1 MSGIFEIPDSFGN
14 SVLVPKCHTTSKVPN
29 TSLSGKMRVRTF
41 AARSCPKT
49 DRKVIWRILFEAPN
63 SKV

>member
-1 MSGIFEIPDSFGN
+1 MSGIFEISDSPGN
-14 SVLVPKCHTTSKVPN
+14 PVLVPKCHTASKVPN

-41 AARSCPKT
+41 AAHSCPKT
-49 DRKVIWRILFEAPN
+49 DRKAVWRILFEAPN